1 VDCNGG
7 VLIIWCKAAE
17 RPAVRCSDWLDL
29 GRAIQLS
36 DILILSLALN
46 PDSET
51 TESKEAHQHENA
63 ACNER
68 RLPNGILA
76 AEEYADE
83 TDDETDNAD
92 ANV

>member
-1 VDCNGG
+1 MNAQRV
-7 VLIIWCKAAE
+7 
-17 RPAVRCSDWLDL
+17 AVRSIDWLDL

-36 DILILSLALN
+36 DVLILSFALN

-51 TESKEAHQHENA
+51 AESKEARKHENA
-63 ACNER
+63 ACYER
-68 RLPNGILA
+68 HLPNGISA
-76 AEEYADE
+76 TEENADE